1 MDASTPMQLNANI
14 NRSPTECLILQLFCF
29 QTPKRLYSQATII
42 ISFQQVI
49 KPKHSLAMFLLHLW
63 LKPQALRS
71 PLLGIKVSQH
81 CLPHRLQSFHLPVK
95 EIPPA
100 PSVQFIKQVEIK
112 QSITCF
118 LFHLHLFHTHAHLQV
133 DVFLAFL
140 QRACHPCWDMMKTKT
155 SFRFVMCLAFTAILI
170 PMMKPPSAEFL
181 QFQLHI
187 LIKTS
192 KLVFLQK
199 I

>member
-1 MDASTPMQLNANI
+1 MDASTPTQLNANI
-14 NRSPTECLILQLFCF
+14 NRSPTECLIFQLFCF
-29 QTPKRLYSQATII
+29 QTSKRLYLQAIT
-42 ISFQQVI
+42 SFKRVI
-49 KPKHSLAMFLLHLW
+49 KPKHSLAMFLLHLQ
-63 LKPQALRS
+63 LEPQALRS

-81 CLPHRLQSFHLPVK
+81 CPPHRLQSFHLPLK

-100 PSVQFIKQVEIK
+100 PSVRFIKQVEIK
-112 QSITCF
+112 QSITLF
-118 LFHLHLFHTHAHLQV
+118 LFHLHLCHTHAHLLV
-133 DVFLAFL
+133 DVFLALL
-140 QRACHPCWDMMKTKT
+140 QRACHPCWDMIQTKT
-155 SFRFVMCLAFTAILI
+155 LFRFVICLACTVILI
-170 PMMKPPSAEFL
+170 PMMKPLSAEFL

>member
-1 MDASTPMQLNANI
+1 MDASTPMLLNANI
-14 NRSPTECLILQLFCF
+14 NRSPTECLIFQLFCF
-29 QTPKRLYSQATII
+29 QTPKRLYLQAI
-42 ISFQQVI
+42 ISLKQAI
-49 KPKHSLAMFLLHLW
+49 KPKHSLATFLLHLQSE
-63 LKPQALRS
+63 PQAPRS

-81 CLPHRLQSFHLPVK
+81 CLPHRLQSFHLPLK

-112 QSITCF
+112 QSITHF

-140 QRACHPCWDMMKTKT
+140 QRACHPCWDMIQTKT
-155 SFRFVMCLAFTAILI
+155 SFRFVVCLAFTVILI
-170 PMMKPPSAEFL
+170 PMMKPLSAEFH